1 MTSCLQEC
9 MPLSI
14 AHFTEKITE
23 EIQNIMEKYG
33 YPFGRASSIVLWR
46 NKHLFD
52 ELLDQE
58 ESYTDGEDESED
70 ININDEN

>member
-1 MTSCLQEC
+1 MQ
-9 MPLSI
+9 SI
-14 AHFTEKITE
+14 P
-23 EIQNIMEKYG
+23 IQSLYCNIWVYFSFCKRLNV
-33 YPFGRASSIVLWR
+33 FLRR